1 MLLIDNRE
9 PESIQALLADD
20 VQIVKLTT
28 GDILDPES
36 GLLAERKT
44 ARDFIASMSDGRLDS
59 QCKRLSEITELE
71 VVIGGVPVKVP
82 IHIRVLLI
90 HGTLWPQGN
99 DVLKVKANGELT
111 NWNYWAVMMKIVSI
125 QQSGIVV
132 LIVPQQHLAE
142 CVEKLRNWAKKKS
155 HRVVRKPKGIW
166 STPDPKTELMA
177 LLVGGLKK
185 AKIILEK
192 YGTPGMA
199 LCYMHEWS
207 ALKGIGPMAATKAKV
222 LLGDV
227 PSMIP
232 I

>member
-9 PESIQALLADD
+9 PEHIQALLADD
-20 VQIVKLTT
+20 VQVVKLTT

-36 GLLAERKT
+36 GLLIERKT
-44 ARDFIASMSDGRLDS
+44 ARDFIASIEDKRLDT
-59 QCKRLSEITELE
+59 QCSRLSTIENLKVRLSGVNIN
-71 VVIGGVPVKVP
+71 VPVRVP
-82 IHIRVLLI
+82 VLLI
-90 HGTLWPQGN
+90 HGTLWPQGK

-125 QQSGIVV
+125 QQSGIIV

-142 CVEKLRNWAKKKS
+142 CVDKLRNWAKKKS
-155 HRVVRKPKGIW
+155 HRVVRRPKSIW
-166 STPDPKTELMA
+166 TKPDPKTELMA
-177 LLVGGLKK
+177 LLVGGLEK
-185 AKIILEK
+185 AKIILGE

-199 LCYMHEWS
+199 LCYMHDWP
-207 ALKGIGPMAATKAKV
+207 ALKGVGPMAAIKAKT